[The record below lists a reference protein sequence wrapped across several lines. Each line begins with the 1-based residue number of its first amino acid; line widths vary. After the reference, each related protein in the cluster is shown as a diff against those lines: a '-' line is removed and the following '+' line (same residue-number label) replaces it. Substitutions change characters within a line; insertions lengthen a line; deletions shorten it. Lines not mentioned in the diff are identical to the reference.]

1 MSEDER
7 PQEQPEW
14 EPDEELQPNPEH
26 LAILKSGVDKW
37 NAWRQEYPHT
47 VPQLR
52 YANLQGA
59 HLPKVNSHEADLARA
74 DLQNSDLTTANL
86 QQATLTEANLQK
98 AELEGA
104 NLQRADLQRANLR
117 MADLRWARLEDANLQ
132 TAAMEQANMMGAE
145 LEGASLLAANLDEAN
160 LEGADLKGA
169 VFESASIA
177 GSNLSYARV
186 EGTSFRG
193 VSWRPKGG
201 GRPDPDLYTSFD
213 VRGLQHSDPLFDE
226 FVSESESIRR
236 TYEATRRSAMGRF
249 LFRMWGLTSDY
260 GRGLGRW
267 LFACCLVMGFFAALF
282 SVCDFCVRTP
292 IVSLKHGRTP
302 TPLTHL
308 YFSVV
313 TFSTLG
319 FGDVTPCHWAGELAV
334 MIEVFIGYLML
345 GWLVSQLGARFGS
358 FR

>member
-7 PQEQPEW
+7 PQEQPEE
-14 EPDEELQPNPEH
+14 EPEEELKPNPEH

-37 NAWRQEYPHT
+37 NAWREEHPDI

-52 YANLQGA
+52 CANLQGA
-59 HLPKVNSHEADLARA
+59 RLPNVDFHEADLAGA

-86 QQATLTEANLQK
+86 QHATLTEADLYK
-98 AELEGA
+98 ASLA
-104 NLQRADLQRANLR
+104 QAHLQRADLQRANLR
-117 MADLRWARLEDANLQ
+117 MADLRWAGLEGADLQ
-132 TAAMEQANMMGAE
+132 TAAMEHANMMGTR
-145 LEGASLLAANLDEAN
+145 LEGASLLGANLDEAN
-160 LEGADLKGA
+160 LEGAALERATFDA
-169 VFESASIA
+169 ASIA

-186 EGTSFRG
+186 EGTSFWQVR
-193 VSWRPKGG
+193 WRPKGG
-201 GRPDPDLYTSFD
+201 GRPAPHLYAGLD

-226 FVSESESIRR
+226 FVRQSEIIRR
-236 TYEATRRSAMGRF
+236 TYEATRGSVMERF
-249 LFRMWGLTSDY
+249 LFRVWGLTSNY
-260 GRGLGRW
+260 GRALGRW
-267 LFACCLVMGFFAALF
+267 LFACWLVMGFFAALF
-282 SVCDFCVRTP
+282 SVCEFCVRTP
-292 IVSLKHGRTP
+292 ILSLKDGRTP
-302 TPLTHL
+302 TALTYL